1 MMKEILLGRTGI
13 RANPCG
19 FGALAIQRI
28 SHNEAVRL
36 MRRAFEG
43 GFNFFDTA
51 RCYTTS
57 EERLGEA
64 FSGMRSRVTIAS
76 KTMAL
81 TEAEFWADLHISL
94 SNLRTDCID
103 IYQFHNPPFCPK
115 PDDGSGLYEAMLKAR
130 EQGKIRFIGISN
142 HRLAVAKEA
151 VESELY
157 DTLQY
162 PFNYLS
168 SGEETALPGLCEQKD
183 MGFLG
188 MKSLSGGLLKHAF
201 AAYAWIHSQ
210 GRVLPLVGI
219 QRDSEL
225 DEFLTCMHNQSELNG
240 EMLKV
245 IEADR
250 RQLTGEF
257 CRGCGYCMPCPMGID
272 IPTCARA
279 SLLMRREPA
288 EIILSEEGLEKMRQ
302 AEKCVRCGQCMKK
315 CPYQLN
321 TPELIRRCVE
331 DVKEVLAGKPLK

>member
-1 MMKEILLGRTGI
+1 MERIVLGRTGLAV
-13 RANPCG
+13 RPCG

-28 SHNEAVRL
+28 SHEEAVRL
-36 MRRAFEG
+36 MRRAFDG
-43 GFNFFDTA
+43 GFDFFDTA

-57 EERLGEA
+57 EERLGAA
-64 FSGMRSRVTIAS
+64 FGGMREKVVIAS

-81 TEAEFWADLHISL
+81 TADEFWSDLHESL
-94 SNLRTDCID
+94 RNLNTDHID
-103 IYQFHNPPFCPK
+103 LYQFHNPPFCPK
-115 PDDGSGLYEAMLKAR
+115 PGGKDGLYGAMLEAR
-130 EQGKIRFIGISN
+130 KQGKIRFIGLSN

-151 VESELY
+151 IESGLY

-168 SGEETALPGLCEQKD
+168 TEEEAALPRLCEERN

-188 MKSLSGGLLKHAF
+188 MKSLSGGLLKHAS
-201 AAYAWIHSQ
+201 AAYAWIHAQ
-210 GRVLPLVGI
+210 GKVLPLVGI
-219 QRDSEL
+219 QKDEEL
-225 DEFLTCMHNQSELNG
+225 DQWLSCMRNPPALDG
-240 EMLKV
+240 EMLCV

-250 RQLTGEF
+250 RQLTGDF

-288 EIILSEEGLEKMRQ
+288 EIILGEEGLEKMRR
-302 AEKCVRCGQCMKK
+302 AEKCISCGQCMKK

-321 TPELIRRCVE
+321 TPELIRRCIA
-331 DVKEVLAGKPLK
+331 DVKEVLAGKPLE

>member
-1 MMKEILLGRTGI
+1 MQTITLGKTGI
-13 RANPCG
+13 TVRPCG

-28 SHNEAVRL
+28 SHDESVRL
-36 MRRAFEG
+36 LKRAYEG
-43 GFNFFDTA
+43 GFDFFDTA

-57 EERLGEA
+57 EERLGAA
-64 FSGMRSRVTIAS
+64 FSKMRSQVVIAS

-81 TEAEFWADLHISL
+81 TANEFWQDLHESL
-94 SNLRTDCID
+94 KNLSTDYID
-103 IYQFHNPPFCPK
+103 LYQFHNPPFCPK
-115 PDDGSGLYEAMLKAR
+115 PGGADGLYDAMLKAR
-130 EQGKIRFIGISN
+130 DQGKIHFIGISN

-151 VESELY
+151 IESELY

-168 SGEETALPGLCEQKD
+168 TKDETGLPRLCEERN

-201 AAYAWIHSQ
+201 AAYAWIHAQ
-210 GRVLPLVGI
+210 GKVLSLVGI
-219 QRDSEL
+219 QKDDEL
-225 DEFLTCMHNQSELNG
+225 DQWLSCMNNPPALNE
-240 EMLKV
+240 EMLRV

-250 RQLTGEF
+250 RQLTGDF

-279 SLLMRREPA
+279 SLLMRREPT
-288 EIILSEEGLEKMRQ
+288 EIILGPEGLEKMRR
-302 AEKCVRCGQCMKK
+302 AETCIRCGQCMKK

-321 TPELIRRCVE
+321 TPELIRRCVI
-331 DVKEVLAGKPLK
+331 DVKEVLAGKPLE

>member
-1 MMKEILLGRTGI
+1 MQAITLGRTGF
-13 RANPCG
+13 AVHPCG

-28 SHNEAVRL
+28 SHEESVRL
-36 MRRAFEG
+36 MRRAYDG
-43 GFNFFDTA
+43 GFDFFDTA

-57 EERLGEA
+57 EERLGAA
-64 FSGMRSRVTIAS
+64 FSGLRGKIVIAS

-81 TEAEFWADLHISL
+81 TADDFWNDLHESL
-94 SNLRTDCID
+94 KNLKTDYID
-103 IYQFHNPPFCPK
+103 LYQFHNPPFCPR
-115 PDDGSGLYEAMLKAR
+115 PGGSDGLYEAMLEAKK
-130 EQGKIRFIGISN
+130 QGKIRFVGISN
-142 HRLAVAKEA
+142 HRLKVAEEA
-151 VESELY
+151 VESGLY

-168 SGEETALPGLCEQKD
+168 TEEESQLPRLCAERD

-188 MKSLSGGLLKHAF
+188 MKSLSGGLLKHAA
-201 AAYAWIHSQ
+201 AAYAWVHAQ
-210 GRVLPLVGI
+210 GKVLPLVGI
-219 QRDSEL
+219 QKNAEL
-225 DEFLTCMHNQSELNG
+225 DEWLRCMQNPPQLDAD
-240 EMLKV
+240 MLKI
-245 IEADR
+245 IEQDR
-250 RQLTGEF
+250 NALTGDF

-302 AEKCVRCGQCMKK
+302 AEACIRCGQCMKK

-331 DVKEVLAGKPLK
+331 DVKEVLAGKPLE

>member
-1 MMKEILLGRTGI
+1 MNYISLGRTGLTVH
-13 RANPCG
+13 PCG

-28 SHNEAVRL
+28 THDESVRL
-36 MRRAFEG
+36 MRRAHDG
-43 GFNFFDTA
+43 GFDFFDTA

-57 EERLGEA
+57 EQRLGAA
-64 FSGMRSRVTIAS
+64 FHGMRGNVVIAS

-81 TEAEFWADLHISL
+81 TKEEFWNDLHESL
-94 SNLRTDCID
+94 RNLDTDYID
-103 IYQFHNPPFCPK
+103 LYQFHNPPFCPR
-115 PDDGSGLYEAMLKAR
+115 PGGEDGLYDAMLEAR
-130 EQGKIRFIGISN
+130 RQGKIRFIGLSN

-151 VESELY
+151 VGSGLY

-168 SGEETALPGLCEQKD
+168 TEEEANLPRLCEEKE

-188 MKSLSGGLLKHAF
+188 MKSLSGGLLKHAA
-201 AAYAWIHSQ
+201 AAYAWIHAQ
-210 GRVLPLVGI
+210 GRALPLVGI
-219 QRDSEL
+219 QKDSEL
-225 DEFLTCMHNQSELNG
+225 DEWLSCMRNSPRLDE
-240 EMLKV
+240 EMWK
-245 IEADR
+245 IIDMDR
-250 RQLTGEF
+250 KALTGDF

-288 EIILSEEGLEKMRQ
+288 EIILSEEGLEKMRR
-302 AEKCVRCGQCMKK
+302 AETCVGCGQCMKK

-331 DVKEVLAGKPLK
+331 DVKEVLAGKPLE

>member
-1 MMKEILLGRTGI
+1 MQTITLGKTGLAV
-13 RANPCG
+13 RPCG

-28 SHNEAVRL
+28 SHEESVRL
-36 MRRAFEG
+36 LRRAFDG
-43 GFNFFDTA
+43 GFDLFDTA

-57 EERLGEA
+57 EERLGAA
-64 FSGMRSRVTIAS
+64 FHGMRDKIILAS

-81 TEAEFWADLHISL
+81 TADDFWSDLHESL
-94 SNLRTDCID
+94 RNLKTDYID
-103 IYQFHNPPFCPK
+103 LYQLHNPPFCARPG
-115 PDDGSGLYEAMLKAR
+115 DESGLYDALMKAR
-130 EQGKIRFIGISN
+130 EQGKIRFIGLSN
-142 HRLAVAKEA
+142 HRLAIAKEA
-151 VESELY
+151 IDSGLY

-168 SGEETALPGLCEQKD
+168 TDAEIELARLCEEKN

-188 MKSLSGGLLKHAF
+188 MKSLSGGLLKHAS
-201 AAYAWIHSQ
+201 AAYAWIHAQ
-210 GRVLPLVGI
+210 GKVLPLVGI
-219 QRDSEL
+219 QKDAEL
-225 DEFLTCMHNQSELNG
+225 DQWLSCMRNPPHLDE
-240 EMLKV
+240 EMWKV

-250 RQLTGEF
+250 RQLTGDF

-288 EIILSEEGLEKMRQ
+288 EIILSEGGLEKMKQ
-302 AEKCVRCGQCMKK
+302 AEACIRCGQCMKK

-331 DVKEVLAGKPLK
+331 DVKEVLAGKPLE

>member
-1 MMKEILLGRTGI
+1 MQTIVLGRTGLSV
-13 RANPCG
+13 RPCG

-28 SHNEAVRL
+28 SHDESVRL
-36 MRRAFEG
+36 LRRAFDG
-43 GFNFFDTA
+43 GFDFFDTA

-57 EERLGEA
+57 EERLGAA
-64 FSGMRSRVTIAS
+64 FCGMREKVVIAS

-81 TEAEFWADLHISL
+81 TADDFWSDLHESL
-94 SNLRTDCID
+94 RNLKTDYID
-103 IYQFHNPPFCPK
+103 LYQLHNPPFAPCPG
-115 PDDGSGLYEAMLKAR
+115 DESGLYDALLQAKQ
-130 EQGKIRFIGISN
+130 QGKIRFIGLSN
-142 HRLAVAKEA
+142 HRLAVAAEA
-151 VESELY
+151 IESGLY

-168 SGEETALPGLCEQKD
+168 TADEIRLTGLCEAKN

-188 MKSLSGGLLKHAF
+188 MKSLSGGLLKHAA
-201 AAYAWIHSQ
+201 AAYAWIHAQ
-210 GRVLPLVGI
+210 GKVLPLVGI
-219 QRDSEL
+219 QKDTEL
-225 DEFLTCMHNQSELNG
+225 DQWLSCMRNPPSLDE
-240 EMLKV
+240 EMLKI

-250 RQLTGEF
+250 LALTGDF

-288 EIILSEEGLEKMRQ
+288 EIILSEEGLEKMHQ
-302 AEKCVRCGQCMKK
+302 AENCIRCGQCMKK

-331 DVKEVLAGKPLK
+331 DVKEILAGKPLE

>member
-1 MMKEILLGRTGI
+1 MASITLGRTGI
-13 RANPCG
+13 RTESCG

-28 SHNEAVRL
+28 SESESIRL
-36 MRRAFEG
+36 MRRAFDG
-43 GFNFFDTA
+43 GMTFFDTA

-57 EERLGEA
+57 EDRLGLA
-64 FSGMRSRVTIAS
+64 FGHMRSRIILAT

-81 TEAEFWADLHISL
+81 TADEFWADLHESL
-94 SNLRTDCID
+94 KNLRTDCID
-103 IYQFHNPPFCPK
+103 LYQFHNPPFCPR
-115 PDDGSGLYEAMLKAR
+115 PGDGSGLYEAMLTAR
-130 EQGKIRFIGISN
+130 EQGKIRFIGLAN
-142 HRLAVAKEA
+142 HRLAVAEEA
-151 VESELY
+151 VSSGLY

-168 SGEETALPGLCEQKD
+168 TEAEIRLPALCERQN

-188 MKSLSGGLLKHAF
+188 MKSLSGGLLKHAA

-210 GRVLPLVGI
+210 GSVLPLFGI
-219 QRDSEL
+219 QRDHEL
-225 DEFLTCMHNQSELNG
+225 DEFLSYLRRAPELND
-240 EMLKV
+240 EMMAV

-250 RQLTGEF
+250 RQLTGDF

-288 EIILSEEGLEKMRQ
+288 SIILSEEGLEKMKKV
-302 AEKCVRCGQCMKK
+302 ESCIRCGQCMKR

-321 TPELIRRCVE
+321 TPDLLRRHYE
-331 DVKEVLAGKPLK
+331 DVMEVLAGKPLE